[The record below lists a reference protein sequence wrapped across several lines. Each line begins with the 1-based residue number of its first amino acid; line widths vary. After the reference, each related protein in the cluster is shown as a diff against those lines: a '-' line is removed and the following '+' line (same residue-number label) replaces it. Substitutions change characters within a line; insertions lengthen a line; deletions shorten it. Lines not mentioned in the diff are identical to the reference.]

1 MKKQFMDWLLA
12 IIVAILLLF
21 FLNNFLFK
29 PYTVSGLSMY
39 PTFNNKDKVVVSKI
53 SKSLNH
59 LKSGD
64 VIIFHQ
70 NSNNDFIK
78 RLIGKPGDQI
88 EYKNDKLYINKN
100 YIKEPYLDY
109 NKKMNNSSE
118 NLTEDFNVSNIKGSK
133 NKMIIPK
140 DKYLVLGDNRT
151 NSIDSRYSEVG
162 LISKK
167 QIVGKVILRFW
178 PFNDM
183 KYNFN
188 R

>member
-1 MKKQFMDWLLA
+1 MKKELREWPIA

-21 FLNNFLFK
+21 LVNTFLFT

-39 PTFNNKDKVVVSKI
+39 PMFNNKDKVVVSKI

-70 NSNNDFIK
+70 NGDTDFIK

-88 EYKNDKLYINKN
+88 EYKNDKLYINQN

-109 NKKMNNSSE
+109 NKKINNSND
-118 NLTEDFNVSNIKGSK
+118 NLTENFNVANIKGSK
-133 NKMIIPK
+133 HKMIIPK

-151 NSIDSRYSEVG
+151 NSIDSRYSKVG

-167 QIVGKVILRFW
+167 QIVGKVILKFW
-178 PFNDM
+178 PFNNM
-183 KYNFN
+183 KYNFQ
-188 R
+188 